1 VFEIGATLREAR
13 VRKRLTLQQVEDDTK
28 IRVKY
33 LQAMENEEFDALPG
47 ATYAKG
53 FLRGYATYLGLD
65 PEIILDEYRSRHRPP
80 ADKGPFSGSSTL
92 RPRQHR
98 RRSGLAFVAVVAVL
112 ILALIYVVGLRG
124 NHGSAGP
131 KVNPSVLSPSPSPSG
146 STQRPT
152 GTPSASHSVA
162 AGQSAIRII
171 ASAACYVEVRKLSAT
186 GAPIFQ
192 ATMAKGAS
200 KFLTPRGTVAIVVGG
215 NPSSLTLIVND
226 QPVRTAGDKTGT
238 VYLVANGKV
247 SKQ

>member
-33 LQAMENEEFDALPG
+33 LQAMENEEFDAMPG

-53 FLRGYATYLGLD
+53 FLRGYSTYLGLD
-65 PEIILDEYRSRHRPP
+65 PEIILDEYRSRYRQP
-80 ADKGPFSGSSTL
+80 ADTGPFSGSSAL

-124 NHGSAGP
+124 SHGSTGP
-131 KVNPSVLSPSPSPSG
+131 TVPPSVLSPSPSPSG
-146 STQRPT
+146 TPRATS
-152 GTPSASHSVA
+152 TPSATHSVA
-162 AGQSAIRII
+162 AGQSTISIVAN
-171 ASAACYVEVRKLSAT
+171 APCYVEVRKISAT
-186 GAPIFQ
+186 GTPIFQ

-215 NPSSLTLIVND
+215 NPGNLTLTVND
-226 QPVRTAGDKTGT
+226 QPVHTAGDKTGT
-238 VYLVANGKV
+238 VYLVTNGKV
-247 SKQ
+247 SRQ